1 MSSAQALQVQLYEFL
16 PERPAEIPTELVGVL
31 DWWGQDPDQ
40 PGAMPP
46 LELWSHPARA
56 GRELSGFRTVEFPIQ
71 ASPKSFTAY
80 LQDMK
85 TLCIRLYGIT
95 TSGGMLGDPVG
106 LSEIDLQPWL
116 RGPDVDYALRVEGFF
131 PVVRSHSDRVM
142 VGQLRICLRTDWAED
157 AELRPKAEAI
167 RSFEQ
172 HELQARLTEERSRAA
187 RRDVRHDAERAG
199 PVLVPSPVV
208 GAHLQVHL
216 CGLRLQRSALDSGS
230 AGDLR
235 VAFRFGP
242 ADEVS
247 VAASLQE
254 EDSDSVIYLLGSAE
268 VSSTP
273 VWQLR
278 DGRVDAPRLS
288 SMHFHFWQGKQLFGL
303 AGLPLPATGLPTSE
317 GRNGLNPIF
326 LLCQDV
332 EVRSVSSGHEIG
344 RMKLA
349 LHAGPAD
356 ALKAQPPYS
365 PMQKAPKPVA
375 RPPQASQGP
384 VEEAMGATED
394 PAPAR
399 TWASSLDQVLPG
411 TARDE
416 TSSCLWLVASGIS
429 ADEVLAEARRP
440 HQKPG
445 RARSPL
451 STLELDELCEALMR
465 AVEGLAPKHAVL
477 LASKAKCGQRMV
489 STDLWKGVVL
499 EVSARLEA
507 ALDLLQQEVGC
518 DALGKLAEQLAAL
531 GVEASLR
538 HGELAAALTQHASRG
553 PRWGLMDELLRLL
566 DPSSAGVLPARPL
579 AKLVAR
585 RAETLR
591 KAEEPRSAEETME
604 ADRNEPFR
612 APSLPAARQLL
623 SAFFCLLRAGEVRLQ
638 EAANLL
644 DAAAKEVS
652 RKQPS
657 LWCSKG
663 SEEAVLAGILETDK
677 AGILEVVKAWQTLRL
692 PTSASPAAAAL
703 RSLAQLENSELRVR
717 EAKIQEAMALSDS
730 SPDPMLGP

>member
-1 MSSAQALQVQLYEFL
+1 MA
-16 PERPAEIPTELVGVL
+16 
-31 DWWGQDPDQ
+31 
-40 PGAMPP
+40 P

-56 GRELSGFRTVEFPIQ
+56 GRELSGFRTVEFPIH

-95 TSGGMLGDPVG
+95 TSGGMCGDSVG

-142 VGQLRICLRTDWAED
+142 VGQLRVCLRTDWAED

-172 HELQARLTEERSRAA
+172 HEWQARLTEERTRAVMP
-187 RRDVRHDAERAG
+187 DVRHDAQKAEQ
-199 PVLVPSPVV
+199 VEPSVV

-254 EDSDSVIYLLGSAE
+254 EDSDSFSYLLGSAD

-288 SMHFHFWQGKQLFGL
+288 SMHFHFWQGKLKQLFGL
-303 AGLPLPATGLPTSE
+303 SALPLPATGLPSE
-317 GRNGLNPIF
+317 GSQGPVF

-332 EVRSVSSGHEIG
+332 DVRSVSSGRVIG

-349 LHAGPAD
+349 LHAGPAG

-365 PMQKAPKPVA
+365 PSVPASRVEAKPSPV
-375 RPPQASQGP
+375 SQGP
-384 VEEAMGATED
+384 LEAAIGATED
-394 PAPAR
+394 PEPPR
-399 TWASSLDQVLPG
+399 TLRGSFDQVLPG

-416 TSSCLWLVASGIS
+416 TSSCLWLVAAGIS
-429 ADEVLAEARRP
+429 ADDVLAEARRQ

-445 RARSPL
+445 SARSPL
-451 STLELDELCEALMR
+451 GSFELDELCEALMR
-465 AVEGLAPKHAVL
+465 TVEGLTPKHAVL

-489 STDLWKGVVL
+489 NTDLWKGVVL
-499 EVSARLEA
+499 EVSARIEA
-507 ALDLLQQEVGC
+507 ALDLLQQELAEAGC
-518 DALGKLAEQLAAL
+518 DALGKLAALAEQLAAL
-531 GVEASLR
+531 GLEASLR
-538 HGELAAALTQHASRG
+538 HGEFAAALAQHASRG
-553 PRWGLMDELLRLL
+553 PRWGLMEELLRLL

-579 AKLVAR
+579 ARLVAR

-591 KAEEPRSAEETME
+591 KAEPRGPRPAEEAME
-604 ADRNEPFR
+604 AARRKDEPFR

-623 SAFFCLLRAGEVRLQ
+623 SAFFCLLTAGELRLL
-638 EAANLL
+638 EACRCL
-644 DAAAKEVS
+644 DTAAKEVS
-652 RKQPS
+652 RRQPS
-657 LWCSKG
+657 LWCSRG
-663 SEEAVLAGILETDK
+663 SEEAVLAGILETDTT
-677 AGILEVVKAWQTLRL
+677 GTLEVVKAWQTLRL
-692 PTSASPAAAAL
+692 PTSASPAVAAL

-717 EAKIQEAMALSDS
+717 EAKLQEAMALSDL